1 MKKEPP
7 TLRLHGAR
15 AQQCAGRI
23 KPARDRAAC
32 AREPADEPGICK
44 KLGVPETAPAH
55 RIQAARVVTHI
66 SGNALETTA
75 AAFDGPPEKQ
85 VEALEFNSK
94 GLSHTTHPAG

>member
-1 MKKEPP
+1 MAPALNNAQGELSP
-7 TLRLHGAR
+7 LEIGLHVLGSRLTN
-15 AQQCAGRI
+15 
-23 KPARDRAAC
+23 
-32 AREPADEPGICK
+32 REYAK